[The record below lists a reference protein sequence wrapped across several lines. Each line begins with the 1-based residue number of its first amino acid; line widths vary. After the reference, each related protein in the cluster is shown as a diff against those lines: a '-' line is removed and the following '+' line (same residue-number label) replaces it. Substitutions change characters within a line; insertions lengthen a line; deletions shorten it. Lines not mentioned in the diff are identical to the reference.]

1 MPRGVPAIRIWPMS
15 DKIKGFRGRS
25 IEDVQRNLFLRRLP
39 NTMKGRWHYGS
50 SGLNADPGTLILF
63 QFKARI
69 IASAVFLRDE
79 KYEKPIRGNAGEIAI
94 DPKSIRTFEPL
105 DVEAVRK
112 VWPSFRAFGHAK
124 QALNPT
130 LYSKFLRQMK
140 NVASPKLS

>member
-1 MPRGVPAIRIWPMS
+1 MKKQEVPAIRIWPMS
-15 DKIKGFRGRS
+15 DKIEGFRGRS
-25 IEDVQRNLFLRRLP
+25 IEDVQRNVFLRKLP

-69 IASAVFLRDE
+69 IAMATFLRDE

-94 DPKSIRTFEPL
+94 DPKSIRTFDPI
-105 DVEAVRK
+105 DIEAMRK

-130 LYSKFLRQMK
+130 LYSKFVRQLK
-140 NVASPKLS
+140 DVTS